1 MPLNNV
7 TRLCGAKSK
16 RSGLPCKNP
25 AVTYSKRCRMHGA
38 HSWSGMAHPN
48 FKHGFYS
55 TNWLVVK
62 MVNYYLQRYFAQL
75 REERLVS
82 AYKAELEKLKQE
94 KGGKLT
100 VEEITETAERVQTE
114 FQKRYAS
121 KKRKDAEISSPEKQV
136 V

>member
-16 RSGLPCKNP
+16 RSGKPCKNP

-62 MVNYYLQRYFAQL
+62 MVNYYLQRYFAQV
-75 REERLVS
+75 RKERLVS

-114 FQKRYAS
+114 FQQNS
-121 KKRKDAEISSPEKQV
+121 TSGKRKKSESISLEKEV